1 MPVPAN
7 LVHEESVT
15 TGTGDLTL
23 TAVNGKQR
31 FAAAFT
37 TVGTDVFDYFIS
49 NRDAAEWERGTGSA
63 PTTNT
68 LRRDSC
74 LETNAGSTVRI
85 SFSAGTK
92 DVVNDV
98 PALTQVRTL
107 STVASTGLF
116 CVFDSTLGNLI
127 KVAGTAPITSLTSGD
142 GITVSGTTISAEAA
156 TTNNLGI
163 TEIAEAVEI
172 RAASAGNLSITPAQL
187 WTAAGSV
194 ALSNAATAVTV
205 DMSSFM
211 TLATLVMNADMTL
224 ANPSSPKVGQH
235 YILSVSSTTARSLA
249 LGTNYKRWTGVEAAP
264 FALTSAEKLYV
275 CGFVE
280 SSTGIMVTAVGRT
293 TALT

>member
-37 TVGTDVFDYFIS
+37 TAGTDVFDYFIS

-92 DVVNDV
+92 DVTNDI
-98 PALTQVRTL
+98 PAASQIH
-107 STVASTGLF
+107 STA
-116 CVFDSTLGNLI
+116 
-127 KVAGTAPITSLTSGD
+127 TAANYRANTTS
-142 GITVSGTTISAEAA
+142 
-156 TTNNLGI
+156 NLG
-163 TEIAEAVEI
+163 
-172 RAASAGNLSITPAQL
+172 LTPNSV

-194 ALSNAATAVTV
+194 ALSAATSAVTV
-205 DMSSFM
+205 DMSSFLTIA
-211 TLATLVMNADMTL
+211 TLAMATDHTL
-224 ANPSSPKVGQH
+224 ANPTSPKVGQH
-235 YILSVSSTTARSLA
+235 YIVSVSSTTNRSLA
-249 LGTNYKRWTGVEAAP
+249 LGTNYKRWTGVEAPPYAV
-264 FALTSAEKLYV
+264 TTGEKLYV

-280 SSTGIMVTAVGRT
+280 SSTGVMVTAVGRT
-293 TALT
+293 TAVT